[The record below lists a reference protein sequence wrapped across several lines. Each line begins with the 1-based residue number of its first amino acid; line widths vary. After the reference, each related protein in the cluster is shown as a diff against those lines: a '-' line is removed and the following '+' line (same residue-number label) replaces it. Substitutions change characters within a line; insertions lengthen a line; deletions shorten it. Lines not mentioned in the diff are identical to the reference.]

1 MGLNYDFDKGQTP
14 LEDDESE
21 GLIVRTITTR
31 EELDQMEQ
39 LHIEKTIVWLGHRKL
54 SKDRI
59 LTEDF
64 IKFLHKM
71 MFGEVWSW
79 AGTFRT
85 TDKNLG
91 VDWTRIGIELKI
103 LLDDTNYW
111 IENQVYAPDELAI
124 RFKHKLVKI
133 HCFPNGNGRHSR
145 LMADIIIEKIFNA
158 QVFSWTQS
166 RLIGSDSIR
175 QAYIQAMHQADEG
188 NIQALIKFARS

>member
-1 MGLNYDFDKGQTP
+1 MGLIFDDDTGQTP
-14 LEDDESE
+14 LEEDESD
-21 GLIVRTITTR
+21 GLIIRTINTR
-31 EELDQMEQ
+31 EELDQLEQ
-39 LHIEKTIVWLGHRKL
+39 LHIEKTIAWLGHRKL

-64 IKFLHKM
+64 IKFLHKK

-91 VDWTRIGIELKI
+91 INWTQIGIELKK

-124 RFKHKLVKI
+124 RFKHQLVKI

-145 LMADIIIEKIFNA
+145 LMADIIIEKIFNGE
-158 QVFSWTQS
+158 VFSWKQS
-166 RLIGSDSIR
+166 RLIGSDRIR
-175 QAYIQAMHQADEG
+175 QAYIQAIHQADQG
-188 NIQALIKFARS
+188 NIQPLIKFARS